1 MFQYYHDTNHGDHIL
16 VLIPY
21 KNTNTIG
28 GGNGAGDGDP
38 GLEAVLVPVV
48 LVATIVMKISIFS
61 CPSWPQLT
69 LSEGRSQILGPC

>member
-48 LVATIVMKISIFS
+48 LVATIVMNISGIF
-61 CPSWPQLT
+61 
-69 LSEGRSQILGPC
+69 LSLMVTADIVRR